1 MDRSD
6 FLKNVVGAAAAPT
19 LLKDLLNITDDDKVV
34 ITEGRKKIAVDVH
47 ALTGC
52 GIIGPGGNRMT
63 PREILDI
70 YFKTGI
76 LIYSSKRPDGSE
88 ITHHPITVIE

>member
-34 ITEGRKKIAVDVH
+34 VDTPKGKLIAIDIDALKSVNGPTGRHLAPK
-47 ALTGC
+47 
-52 GIIGPGGNRMT
+52 
-63 PREILDI
+63 EILEI

-76 LIYSSKRPDGSE
+76 IIYSSRRPDGSE